1 MTESAARELM
11 HEWVASPALRVH
23 MECVAACMGAYA
35 ERLEPDASPGTRER
49 WVVAGLLHD
58 FDYEK
63 HPSKNEHPFIGVK
76 HLREHT
82 DVDEEIID
90 AILGHAEYS
99 GTPRQSAMQ
108 IALFAVDELAGFIVA
123 CAKVRPNGISD
134 LEPKSVKKK
143 LKDKAFAAN
152 VSREDIAKG
161 LSEISPLAGV
171 DETQHIQI
179 CIDALRGERERL
191 GL

>member
-1 MTESAARELM
+1 MTEAEARALM
-11 HEWVASPALRVH
+11 NEWVASPALRVH
-23 MECVAACMGAYA
+23 MECVAACMKGYA
-35 ERLEPDASPGTRER
+35 AKLEPDPRGRER
-49 WVVAGLLHD
+49 WIVAGLLHD

-63 HPSKNEHPFIGVK
+63 HPSKEEHPFVGVK
-76 HLREHT
+76 HLQANT
-82 DVDEEIID
+82 DVDQEIID

-99 GTPRQSAMQ
+99 GTPRVSPMQ

-123 CAKVRPNGISD
+123 CCKVRPNGISD
-134 LEPKSVKKK
+134 LAPKSVKKK

-161 LSEISPLAGV
+161 LREIGPLAGV
-171 DETQHIQI
+171 DESQHIQH
-179 CIDALRGERERL
+179 CIDALRSESERL